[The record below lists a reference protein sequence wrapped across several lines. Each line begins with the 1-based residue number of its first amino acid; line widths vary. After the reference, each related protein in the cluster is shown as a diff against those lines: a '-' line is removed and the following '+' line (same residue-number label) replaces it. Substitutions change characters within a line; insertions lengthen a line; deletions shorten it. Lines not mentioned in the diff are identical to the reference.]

1 MAACVKEKEKAAN
14 WRPLSFL
21 HKKVK
26 KHNFISNCIHSLNVS
41 YYYDTHV
48 FGETLTYQIVFINGR
63 KYKITISTE
72 KLHNNKNNYAVG
84 SLGFR
89 LPSSWRKL
97 SWINLSHANVKV

>member
-1 MAACVKEKEKAAN
+1 M
-14 WRPLSFL
+14 
-21 HKKVK
+21 
-26 KHNFISNCIHSLNVS
+26 
-41 YYYDTHV
+41 
-48 FGETLTYQIVFINGR
+48 FINGR